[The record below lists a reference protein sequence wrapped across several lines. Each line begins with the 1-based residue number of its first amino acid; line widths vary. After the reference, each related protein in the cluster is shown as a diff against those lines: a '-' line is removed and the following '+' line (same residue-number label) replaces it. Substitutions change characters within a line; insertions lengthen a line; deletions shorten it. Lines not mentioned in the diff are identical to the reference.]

1 MKSIQALLKIRMTCA
16 DIFDEPYGQLYKKK
30 GVYAFVVH
38 VHRVKI

>member
-1 MKSIQALLKIRMTCA
+1 MKSIQALLKIRIHVL
-16 DIFDEPYGQLYKKK
+16 IFCDEPYGQLYKKK